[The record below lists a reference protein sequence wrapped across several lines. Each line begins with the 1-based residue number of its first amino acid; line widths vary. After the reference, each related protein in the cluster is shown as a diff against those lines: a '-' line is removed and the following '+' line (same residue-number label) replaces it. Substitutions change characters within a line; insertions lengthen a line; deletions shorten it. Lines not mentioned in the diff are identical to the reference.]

1 MEFDKYAES
10 YDSSFMGK
18 GSGRFYADLIK
29 ELDIKDGDCIL
40 DVGCGTGNVLAF
52 VSKQKKINGFG
63 IDVSPKMITIAQD
76 KNPDFEFVTGDS
88 GNLPYTDESMDV
100 VMACMAYHHF
110 PDQEKFRKEALR
122 VLKPGGA
129 LYISDPRFPV
139 IIRGFFNTCFK
150 DAGFHSTKKN
160 SLDFEKIG
168 FRTKSIIKDKYVQVL
183 HLEKED

>member
-63 IDVSPKMITIAQD
+63 II
-76 KNPDFEFVTGDS
+76 
-88 GNLPYTDESMDV
+88 
-100 VMACMAYHHF
+100 
-110 PDQEKFRKEALR
+110 RKSSVRRL
-122 VLKPGGA
+122 
-129 LYISDPRFPV
+129 
-139 IIRGFFNTCFK
+139 
-150 DAGFHSTKKN
+150 
-160 SLDFEKIG
+160 
-168 FRTKSIIKDKYVQVL
+168 
-183 HLEKED
+183 

>member
-29 ELDIKDGDCIL
+29 ELDVKDGDCIL
-40 DVGCGTGNVLAF
+40 DVGCGTGNVLSF
-52 VSKQKKINGFG
+52 ISKQKNVNGFG
-63 IDVSPKMITIAQD
+63 IDVSPNMITIAQD

-88 GNLPYTDESMDV
+88 GNLPYNDESMDV

-129 LYISDPRFPV
+129 LYISDPRFPG
-139 IIRGFFNTCFK
+139 IIRRFFNTCFK
-150 DAGFHSTKKN
+150 DAGFHSIKKN
-160 SLDFEKIG
+160 SIDFEKSG

-183 HLEKED
+183 HLEKES